1 MLVVDFLRTRKYPF
15 AFLFFF
21 GVILWYTNMFIFIF
35 KEFTTHTYNIKKT
48 RSFFVVCGLDASL
61 IQVNW
66 MPCKLVAVGTKKNKN
81 GDLSPF
87 SYGSG
92 LG

>member
-1 MLVVDFLRTRKYPF
+1 
-15 AFLFFF
+15 
-21 GVILWYTNMFIFIF
+21 MFIFIF